1 MAGGRDMD
9 RGSPD
14 PDLISA
20 LDSPGLR
27 LIYETAPVGL
37 ALLSTD
43 CRYLLINRHLT
54 EICGISVAEHIGK
67 SVRETVPALAE
78 QIENIHQTVLRTG
91 EPIIGIEVNGQLR
104 DEHNAERSWTTSW
117 HPLRGPDGDIIGVSV
132 AAEEITERK
141 KAEAALRELNET
153 LERRIGQEVQER
165 TQIWNVC
172 QDLLVICDMTGSF
185 LKVNPAWTTTLGWR
199 EEELLGK
206 SAQWLLHPDERQ
218 RALVEIANLA
228 AGRAMQRLAFRL
240 RDKNG
245 SYRWLSWQA
254 VPHQGRIYAMARDET
269 EQKHAEDR
277 LREARQE
284 LERVSRHTTVGA
296 MAASIAHEL
305 NQPLTAIVGYGN
317 VGLQRLSRQ
326 DPDLDAVEKAL
337 QRIVDGGLRAADIIA
352 SIRGMFRKDNQERAL
367 VGVND
372 LVREVVTLM
381 HGDLERQVVLR
392 TELGDDLPEIC
403 GERVQLQQ
411 VLLNLITNATEAM
424 TAVNGRERALT
435 IRTARDEPASVR
447 VTVEDTG
454 CGLDAADLERIF
466 DPFFTTKSTG
476 MGLGLA
482 ICRSIVEAHG
492 GKLWAW
498 RRSPFGT
505 AFSLTLP
512 CAETTGIGAAAARP
526 HPASRAGKGPTAPR
540 ADRRSRGG

>member
-9 RGSPD
+9 RGSPY
-14 PDLISA
+14 PDLISI
-20 LDSPGLR
+20 LDSPELR

-91 EPIIGIEVNGQLR
+91 EPIIGIEVNGQLP
-104 DEHNAERSWTTSW
+104 DEHNAERSWTTNW
-117 HPLRGPDGDIIGVSV
+117 HPLKGPDGDIIGVSV

-153 LERRIGQEVQER
+153 LERRIEQEVQER

-172 QDLLVICDMTGSF
+172 QDLLVICDMAGSF
-185 LKVNPAWTTTLGWR
+185 LKVNPAWTATLGWR

-206 SAQWLLHPDERQ
+206 SAQWLLHPDERK

-228 AGRAMQRLAFRL
+228 AGRAVQRLAFRL
-240 RDKNG
+240 RDTNG

-284 LERVSRHTTVGA
+284 LERVSRQTTVGA

-337 QRIVDGGLRAADIIA
+337 QRIVAGGLRAADIIA

-372 LVREVVTLM
+372 LVREVVTLL

-392 TELGDDLPEIC
+392 TELGDDLPKIC
-403 GERVQLQQ
+403 GERLQLQQ

-505 AFSLTLP
+505 ALALTLP
-512 CAETTGIGAAAARP
+512 CAETTGTAGAARP
-526 HPASRAGKGPTAPR
+526 HPASRAGSGPAAPR
-540 ADRRSRGG
+540 PDRRSRGG